1 MSGVERDRVTV
12 HVRYGGV
19 EQTFSGSV
27 DDVWVSVNRFFSE
40 LIPAFDI
47 ARKVTLTVDLAKLVE
62 DFKDVV
68 AIAPEGPELV
78 ISKERLTDSETLQLY
93 LLAAHIGYRLGK
105 LERESMTKEE
115 LQAKLGKSMKITTT
129 RLGELTK
136 QGIVAKTE
144 EGNYKISTIGIKRL
158 QDETL
163 PKFRAKLKNLFG
175 TDPSMKEIAKDIS
188 EGRREEILHEKSE

>member
-1 MSGVERDRVTV
+1 LGGVKRDRVTV
-12 HVRYGGV
+12 HVKFGDV

-40 LIPAFDI
+40 LIPAFDV
-47 ARKVTLTVDLAKLVE
+47 ACKVTLTVDLAKLVE

-68 AIAPEGPELV
+68 AVAPEGPELL
-78 ISKERLTDSETLQLY
+78 IPKEKLTDSETLQLY
-93 LLAAHIGYRLGK
+93 LLAAYIGYRLGK
-105 LERESMTKEE
+105 LTRETMTKEE
-115 LQAKLGKSMKITTT
+115 LQTKLGKSMKITTT

-136 QGIVAKTE
+136 QGMVTKTE

-175 TDPSMKEIAKDIS
+175 TVPSMKEIAQDIS
-188 EGRREEILHEKSE
+188 EGRQEEILHEKSE